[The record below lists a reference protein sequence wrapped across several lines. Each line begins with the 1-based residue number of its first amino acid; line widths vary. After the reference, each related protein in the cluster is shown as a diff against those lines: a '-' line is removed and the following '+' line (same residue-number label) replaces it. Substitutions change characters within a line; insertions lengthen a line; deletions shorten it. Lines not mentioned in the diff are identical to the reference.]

1 MTQRSLS
8 QCCLALVPLAAAFAC
23 GAPAAPF
30 NTMASSNVVVYKLQ
44 NFEPPTPVATAAPQP
59 GVPLIPGI
67 PPEIQAWAQQAA
79 PQLQQMIPPG
89 ILPPGLIPGMPSAA
103 PAAPPPPQAP
113 RFHGFRILE
122 QQQVASQ
129 DVKEDLADLLG
140 DPDSFQTPTTQAFYA
155 EMGISFSNTPGAP
168 TNDVL
173 ISLSCK
179 AMQGFNFVWPHPT
192 TGITPE
198 TDGKLSELVPKLFP
212 STSGP
217 VASSQGPI
225 VINL

>member
-8 QCCLALVPLAAAFAC
+8 PLALLPLAATLAC
-23 GAPAAPF
+23 GSPAAPF
-30 NTMASSNVVVYKLQ
+30 DTLKSSNVVVYKLQ
-44 NFEPPTPVATAAPQP
+44 NFEPPAPVATAPQP
-59 GVPLIPGI
+59 GAPLIPGI

-89 ILPPGLIPGMPSAA
+89 LLPPGLIPGLPGAA

-122 QQQVASQ
+122 QQQVVNAEL
-129 DVKEDLADLLG
+129 KEELAELLG
-140 DPDSFQTPTTQAFYA
+140 DEDSFQPPTTQAFYA

-168 TNDVL
+168 ANDVL

-179 AMQGFNFVWPHPT
+179 SMQGHNFVWPHPT
-192 TGITPE
+192 TGITPQ
-198 TDGKLSELVPKLFP
+198 TDERLSELVPKLFP
-212 STSGP
+212 PTTGPAATGGP
-217 VASSQGPI
+217 V